1 MNEELIELRNR
12 LLIGIAVALV
22 FCIPFLFIFINKF
35 GYKPSKVLE
44 SLNEESKMVL
54 LITGEEC
61 DNCRNTENILKENDV
76 KYSLLNKDREIK
88 YKEILRKI
96 EVTESDVIVPTVI
109 YIDEGKI
116 YSSLAEPNVDE
127 LLSFIDFYELS
138 SSK

>member
-1 MNEELIELRNR
+1 
-12 LLIGIAVALV
+12 
-22 FCIPFLFIFINKF
+22 
-35 GYKPSKVLE
+35 
-44 SLNEESKMVL
+44 MVL

-116 YSSLAEPNVDE
+116 YSSLAEPNADE